1 MEAYSVLH
9 RMGSLVSALLLFG
22 YGCAAPA
29 DSTQFEPGMPIATA
43 IDARPAALV
52 NSKAIGWG
60 ELRPLL
66 NEAAGAECLQEV
78 ILDRALETALTDA
91 GLTVGPEGIAA
102 EQRRLLETLDPDLDV
117 ALRLQDELRA
127 RQGLGRTRFAGLLRR
142 NAALRALVRDQARVT
157 DAAVRR
163 LYELIHGPRRQAR
176 LMVLSDLATA
186 QAARERVQGGEFFG
200 DVAVELST
208 DSSAARGGLLEPI
221 ARADPGYPEALR
233 HGLFSLEPGAISSSI
248 LVDEGYA
255 VLMLVRE
262 IEGDGAD
269 LEAERPALER
279 LVRLNQERLLMD
291 RLARRLLT
299 NTTLTIY
306 DDALHESW
314 NRRGRRS
321 R

>member
-1 MEAYSVLH
+1 MEAYDGVR
-9 RMGSLVSALLLFG
+9 RMGSLCPALLLFG

-29 DSTQFEPGMPIATA
+29 DSTQFEPGMQVATV

-52 NSKAIGWG
+52 DSKAVGWG

-78 ILDRALETALTDA
+78 ILDRVLDTALADA
-91 GLTVGPEGIAA
+91 GLMVGPAEVAA
-102 EQRRLLETLDPDLDV
+102 EQRQLLETLDRDPDV
-117 ALRLQDELRA
+117 ALRLLDELRA
-127 RQGLGRTRFAGLLRR
+127 RQGLGRTRFAGLMRR
-142 NAALRALVRDQARVT
+142 NASLRALVRDQVRIT

-163 LYELIHGPRRQAR
+163 LYELIHGPKRQAR
-176 LMVLSDLATA
+176 LMVLSDLPTA
-186 QAARERVQGGEFFG
+186 QAARERIGAGEFFG

-221 ARADPGYPEALR
+221 ARADPTYPEALR
-233 HGLFSLEPGAISSSI
+233 HGLFSLGPGAFSSPI

-255 VLMLVRE
+255 VLRLVRE

-269 LEAERPALER
+269 LEAEHPELER

-299 NTTLTIY
+299 NTTVTIY

-314 NRRGRRS
+314 SRRGRRS